1 MPVSRENLTRNKLGR
16 KKDGLAFYEISAIK
30 SVTNVFHFPSIKK
43 QCGVLIGLLA
53 FLRLI

>member
-53 FLRLI
+53 FLHLI